1 MEIHHYL
8 AASSSSATTGWFN
21 EFPSDVQSN
30 SLAALFLL
38 AKKCKCVSWILYCIY
53 IIYICKST
61 VYGHGLRTRERICH
75 CQHGCRTSES
85 EELVDWDWALGDGS
99 WEAAARAFGQV
110 ININAKCHVL
120 HFTKHSFPFSFFYSL
135 D

>member
-1 MEIHHYL
+1 M
-8 AASSSSATTGWFN
+8 
-21 EFPSDVQSN
+21 
-30 SLAALFLL
+30 
-38 AKKCKCVSWILYCIY
+38 
-53 IIYICKST
+53 
-61 VYGHGLRTRERICH
+61 RICH

-120 HFTKHSFPFSFFYSL
+120 HFTKHSFPFSFFLFVRLANCVDS
-135 D
+135 DGRFPGQFS